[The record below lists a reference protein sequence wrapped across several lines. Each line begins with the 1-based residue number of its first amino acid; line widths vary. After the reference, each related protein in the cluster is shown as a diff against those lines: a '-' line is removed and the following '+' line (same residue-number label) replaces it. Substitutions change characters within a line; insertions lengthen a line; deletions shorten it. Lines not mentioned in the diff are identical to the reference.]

1 MTPISRR
8 EALQRAALLLGA
20 AVSPSILAC
29 AERAATR
36 PGGAATPAYL
46 TAAQFAI
53 ASAMAERIL
62 PRTNTP
68 GALDVGVPSFIDLA
82 YGQFMTAAEK
92 KTLADGLSAADAAS
106 QSTHR
111 TAFASASADQ
121 QDAVLK
127 SLASA
132 SAGQTGTFFP
142 LIRQATIVG
151 YFTSEEVGRKV
162 LHYDPVPG
170 RFDPCVPTSEVGNVN
185 WTV

>member
-1 MTPISRR
+1 
-8 EALQRAALLLGA
+8 
-20 AVSPSILAC
+20 
-29 AERAATR
+29 
-36 PGGAATPAYL
+36 
-46 TAAQFAI
+46 
-53 ASAMAERIL
+53 MAERIL

-92 KTLADGLSAADAAS
+92 KTLIEGLAAADTVT

-111 TAFASASADQ
+111 ASFASATADQ
-121 QDAVLK
+121 QDAVLRN
-127 SLASA
+127 LANA
-132 SAGQTGTFFP
+132 SAGQADSFFP

-151 YFTSEEVGRKV
+151 YFTSEEVGKKV

-170 RFDPCVPTSEVGNVN
+170 RFDPCVPTSDVGNVS